1 MAVLLRKIRS
11 FLRVPVSTKLL
22 FLEAFFASAY
32 VKATLLFFPFKKV
45 AGWLG
50 SAHGADATEL
60 NAQQRALVRQIDFSI
75 RLCQRYA
82 PWPTECY
89 TTSLTAKKMLRRRKI
104 GSVLYF
110 GFGKDE
116 HGKLKGHA
124 WLKCGDM
131 VVTGHCDFSQ
141 YQVHSSFS

>member
-22 FLEAFFASAY
+22 FLEAFFTSAY

-50 SAHGADATEL
+50 SAQAADATEL
-60 NAQQRALVRQIDFSI
+60 SMQQRVLVKQIDFAI

-116 HGKLKGHA
+116 QGKLKGHA
-124 WLKCGDM
+124 WLRCGNM

>member
-1 MAVLLRKIRS
+1 MTVLLRKIRS
-11 FLRVPVSTKLL
+11 FFKIPVSTKLL
-22 FLEAFFASAY
+22 FLEAFFTSGY
-32 VKATLLFFPFKKV
+32 VKVALLFFPFKKV

-50 SAHGADATEL
+50 NVTTNDRQDLTQDE
-60 NAQQRALVRQIDFSI
+60 RRLVKEIDFAI

-89 TTSLTAKKMLRRRKI
+89 TTSLTAKKMLKRRKI
-104 GSVLYF
+104 ASVLYF

-116 HGKLKGHA
+116 AGKLKGHA
-124 WLKCGDM
+124 WLKCANI
-131 VVTGHCDFSQ
+131 VVTGFADLSQ